1 MWKERERDTL
11 GFRSTRYFVPV
22 IIAIVIIGVGV
33 AAFFL
38 YESYGVQPGTSTTI
52 SCNNIP
58 KAPSSSSGD
67 ANATQEGPVAHFLII
82 DADPGSN
89 FEGMNGSAYHLSVPW
104 PVMAVRQNQ
113 TVVIQVLNCASS
125 EPHGFAISH
134 YLNGGVT
141 LRQGESTTVTF
152 VANQK
157 GTFRVYC
164 SIFCVIHQDMQNGEL
179 IVT

>member
-1 MWKERERDTL
+1 MSFK
-11 GFRSTRYFVPV
+11 SRYFVPV
-22 IIAIVIIGVGV
+22 IIAIIVIGV
-33 AAFFL
+33 ALTAFFI
-38 YESYGVQPGTSTTI
+38 YQSYGAQPGTSTAIT
-52 SCNNIP
+52 CNNIP
-58 KAPSSSSGD
+58 KAPSSSEV
-67 ANATQEGPVAHFLII
+67 ANATLDGQTAHFLII

-134 YLNGGVT
+134 YLNAGVT
-141 LRQGESTTVTF
+141 LHEGESTTVTF
-152 VANQK
+152 VANQR
-157 GTFRVYC
+157 GIFRVYC

-179 IVT
+179 IVS